1 MVKFITELLS
11 VVGKNTILVL
21 YDRLSKI
28 VHFVATT
35 KRTSAKGLVRLFRD
49 NVWKLCGLPK
59 SVISDKEPYFVTE
72 LTKELSKILG
82 IEIKLST
89 VFYSQTNSKTE
100 HINEK
105 LKQYL
110 LAEFV
115 INNKIYSATK
125 IFLFMVNYGR
135 ELRMK
140 VNIRKKEK
148 VEKATEFA
156 KRIKKVQEEARVT
169 LKTA

>member
-1 MVKFITELLS
+1 LL
-11 VVGKNTILVL
+11 
-21 YDRLSKI
+21 KI
-28 VHFVATT
+28 VHFIATT
-35 KRTSAKGLVRLFRD
+35 KRTSAKGLARLFRD

-59 SVISDKEPYFVTE
+59 SVISDKESYFVAE
-72 LTKELSKILG
+72 LTKELSKMLD

-89 VFYSQTNSKTE
+89 VFYSQTNGKTE

-125 IFLFMVNYGR
+125 VFLFMVNYDR
-135 ELRMK
+135 ELRME
-140 VNIRKKEK
+140 VDIRKKEK
-148 VEKATEFA
+148 VEKVTDFA
-156 KRIKKVQEEARVT
+156 KRIKKV
-169 LKTA
+169 